1 MKRLLVVLTVFSL
14 ISANAQTDSAQ
25 IRTLANEI
33 LMNSQA
39 YENLRVLT
47 KTIGGRL
54 AGSQQMY
61 QAEEWGFKAL

>member
-1 MKRLLVVLTVFSL
+1 
-14 ISANAQTDSAQ
+14 
-25 IRTLANEI
+25 
-33 LMNSQA
+33 MNSQA